1 MTYDVPPDRQAAPTF
16 VRTNLL
22 QRLVTA
28 GTKTSM
34 GSISPSK
41 EFGVAFEDDG
51 EQAYFYAL
59 NGRGRDNRILDV
71 VNIYTVDQASDPVIR
86 WNVQIIW
93 TIDGTKVML
102 LMDGYP
108 HAVFDFR
115 GKRGYC
121 RSNYPNVPRGE
132 IDTWQSEDHSWNDS
146 VLEWFP

>member
-1 MTYDVPPDRQAAPTF
+1 M
-16 VRTNLL
+16 RTNMV
-22 QRLVTA
+22 QRVVAT

-41 EFGVAFEDDG
+41 EFSVAFEDDG
-51 EQAYFYAL
+51 QEGYFYAL
-59 NGRGRDNRILDV
+59 NGLDGDNRILDV

-86 WNVQIIW
+86 WDVQIIW
-93 TIDGTKVML
+93 TTDGSKVML

-115 GKRGYC
+115 GERGYC
-121 RSNYPNVPRGE
+121 RTNYPNVHRGE
-132 IDTWQSEDHSWNDS
+132 IDTWQCEDHSWNDS